1 MPVFVFD
8 DKQSMTLK
16 TTIHEK
22 IVLKGIISEL
32 RTVCAKIMS
41 LGKTL
46 NYSGDDLFA
55 IHLAMEEAI
64 VNAVKHGNK
73 QDTNKTVSIEYDVSP
88 EKMDIS
94 VADEGR
100 GFDSTHLADPRLSE
114 NIYKMGGRGV
124 LLIKSYMD
132 EVEYSKTGNTV
143 RMLKFNSRHG
153 KTGGQQNGLDSST
166 SS

>member
-1 MPVFVFD
+1 
-8 DKQSMTLK
+8 MTLK

-32 RTVCAKIMS
+32 RAVCAKVLS
-41 LGKTL
+41 WGKNLG
-46 NYSGDDLFA
+46 YSDDDLFA
-55 IHLAMEEAI
+55 VHLAMEEAI

-73 QDTNKTVSIEYDVSP
+73 QDTSKTVSVEYDVSP
-88 EKMDIS
+88 EKIDIS

-100 GFDSTHLADPRLSE
+100 GFDSNHLADPRLSE

-132 EVEYSKTGNTV
+132 EVEYNTAGNTV
-143 RMLKFNSRHG
+143 RMIKFNSRHG
-153 KTGGQQNGLDSST
+153 RDGEPR
-166 SS
+166 